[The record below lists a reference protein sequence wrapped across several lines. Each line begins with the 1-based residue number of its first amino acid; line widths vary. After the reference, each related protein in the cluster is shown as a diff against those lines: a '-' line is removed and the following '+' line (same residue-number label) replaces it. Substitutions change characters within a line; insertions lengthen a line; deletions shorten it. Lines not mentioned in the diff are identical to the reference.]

1 MTSNASPLKTQLR
14 VGGVPEHFNAPWN
27 IAIDQD
33 DFAHRP
39 YQVTW
44 REFPGGTGAMCKAL
58 DAREID
64 VAVLLADGVLR
75 AISNGSKL
83 RVIGTYVDSPL
94 YWGIHVHADSPIQ
107 TPEELAGEVFAISR
121 NGSGSHLMTFVE
133 AHARG
138 WLEEHDPKFE
148 IVGNIDGAREAMAR
162 GSATGFLWER
172 LMTRPLVDAGEWRQ
186 IGVRPSP
193 WPAFLI
199 AAHEDVI
206 EAHGELLHDMI
217 TVVQRRCH
225 EMKAARSR
233 TIEYISA
240 RFELDATQV
249 GSWLDET
256 RWRCASEVSAPAL
269 REAVAMLHR
278 VGVIDELRP
287 VEDFVDTEQCGLGEV
302 LPQALYDYRVGGV
315 RDALARANKAFG
327 PLDYEELTVLGEF
340 DRYYDYGI
348 ESCQDAARLLGLRE
362 GDQVLEIGSRLGAAA
377 RYFAQRIRCDVTGV
391 EIQPALAAIGRELT
405 RRCGLEDRFQV
416 IIGDICGVPLPEQHF
431 DHAVSL
437 MVMLHLADRA
447 PAWRNTFGALKP
459 GGKLLVEDLI
469 LTRPFEEAQR
479 AMITRILGAPSLV
492 DVTSYQQEIEGAGFQ
507 ILSTEDLTPLWSQRC
522 QERYERFTQER
533 DLHIHTHGAEV
544 YEARRLFLQVMR
556 DLFEIGMLQAARFKA
571 QRPH

>member
-27 IAIDQD
+27 IAISQD
-33 DFAHRP
+33 DFARRP

-75 AISNGSKL
+75 AISKGSKI

-94 YWGIHVHADSPIQ
+94 YWGIHV
-107 TPEELAGEVFAISR
+107 LAGEVFAISR

-138 WLEEHDPKFE
+138 WLETREPRFE
-148 IVGNIDGAREAMAR
+148 IVGNIDGAREAMAEGR
-162 GSATGFLWER
+162 ASGFLWER

-206 EAHGELLHDMI
+206 ASHGELLHDMI

-225 EMKAARSR
+225 EMKAARTR
-233 TIEYISA
+233 TIDYISE
-240 RFELDATQV
+240 RFELDAGQV
-249 GSWLDET
+249 SSWLDET

-269 REAVAMLHR
+269 REAVTMLHR

-302 LPQALYDYRVGGV
+302 LPEALYDHRIGGV

-340 DRYYDYGI
+340 DRYYDYGT
-348 ESCQDAARLLGLRE
+348 ESCQDAVRLLALRE
-362 GDQVLEIGSRLGAAA
+362 GDKLLEIGSRLGAAA
-377 RYFAQRIRCDVTGV
+377 RYFAQRTRCEVTGV

-405 RRCGLEDRFQV
+405 RRCGMEEQFQV
-416 IIGDICGVPLPEQHF
+416 IIGDICGVPLPSEHF

-437 MVMLHLADRA
+437 MVMLHLEDRA
-447 PAWRNTFGALKP
+447 PAWRNTFDALKP

-469 LTRPFEEAQR
+469 LTRPFEEPQR
-479 AMITRILGAPSLV
+479 AMITRILEAPSLV
-492 DVTSYQQEIEGAGFQ
+492 DMENYQRELETAGFD
-507 ILSTEDLTPLWSQRC
+507 IIEREDLTEVWTARSE
-522 QERYERFTQER
+522 ERYERFTQER
-533 DLHIHTHGAEV
+533 DLHIQTHGVEV

-571 QRPH
+571 RRPH